1 MSCNHLRLHRQIG
14 KAPPEPENHYG
25 EQVKTANEWVMPMS
39 PAGKLCSVSSAE
51 ASSIE
56 VAKYSDL
63 LRTFQRGHVS
73 NNSTSAQRYA
83 LSFTTGGLLER
94 EASVLAP
101 LYGEHRNWAKV
112 RSTAVRR
119 VRETINRMSALSD
132 RGIEMLAGVTA
143 SERGHLMWAAACR
156 RYDLI
161 GEFAEEVLRERFLT
175 LAGTVSYGDYD
186 SYYRGKAIW
195 HDELSEVTDLS
206 YKKLRQVL
214 FKMMIEAELVTAK
227 GAIEPVL
234 LSAHVAE
241 LLAQSAPSDI
251 RFFPTR
257 EA

>member
-1 MSCNHLRLHRQIG
+1 M
-14 KAPPEPENHYG
+14 
-25 EQVKTANEWVMPMS
+25 
-39 PAGKLCSVSSAE
+39 
-51 ASSIE
+51 
-56 VAKYSDL
+56 
-63 LRTFQRGHVS
+63 S

-94 EASVLAP
+94 EAAVLAP
-101 LYGEHRNWAKV
+101 LYGEHRNWARV
-112 RSTAVRR
+112 RVVAVENNLLQARTRSTGVRR
-119 VRETINRMSALSD
+119 VRETINRMSALPD
-132 RGIEMLAGVTA
+132 RGIEMLGDVTA

-175 LAGTVSYGDYD
+175 LAGTVSYCDYD
-186 SYYRGKAIW
+186 SYYRGKAMW